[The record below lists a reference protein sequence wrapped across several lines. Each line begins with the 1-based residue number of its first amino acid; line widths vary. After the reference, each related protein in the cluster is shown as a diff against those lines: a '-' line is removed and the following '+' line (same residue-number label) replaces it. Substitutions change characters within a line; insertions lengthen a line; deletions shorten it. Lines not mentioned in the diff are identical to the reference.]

1 MRRRPARAAET
12 AAPDPVTALGA
23 GGFAGRRADRLVA
36 SVARGAA
43 VPPSVVAVEGLAC
56 RGGVL
61 VAAGR
66 DIAEE
71 CAVALSYNRVSHA
84 VMMASPADLEDFALG
99 FSLNEGI
106 LASAAQVEELEV
118 VVVGD
123 GPEGGIELRMWIDPA
138 RMGALETRR
147 RRMAGPSGCGLC
159 GLESLSDAVRPP
171 PRVGEGRVVSVGEV
185 FAAAASLG
193 PAQVLNHAT
202 RAVHAAGFWRPG
214 AGLVAL
220 REDVGRHNALDKLA
234 GALARAGEAAGDGVL
249 LMTSRVSVE
258 LVQKAA
264 VLGAGVLVAV
274 SAPTALALR
283 VAEAAGITVVGVARP
298 DGFEVFTHH
307 RRVRG

>member
-1 MRRRPARAAET
+1 MPDAVPGPDSRAGGVA
-12 AAPDPVTALGA
+12 GA
-23 GGFAGRRADRLVA
+23 GRLVA
-36 SVARGAA
+36 STARGAGL
-43 VPPSVVAVEGLAC
+43 PPPVVAVAGVAC

-61 VAAGR
+61 VAGGR

-106 LASAAQVEELEV
+106 LGGAEQIEELEV
-118 VVVGD
+118 VVAD
-123 GPEGGIELRMWIDPA
+123 GGIELRMWIDPA
-138 RMGALETRR
+138 RMGVLDKRR

-171 PRVGEGRVVSVGEV
+171 PLVGEGRAVRIEDV
-185 FAAAASLG
+185 FEAAASLY

-214 AGLVAL
+214 AGLVAV

-234 GALARAGEAAGDGVL
+234 GALARAGEDASAGVL

-264 VLGAGVLVAV
+264 VLGATILVAV

-283 VAEAAGITVVGVARP
+283 VAEAAGITVVGVARQ
-298 DGFEVFTHH
+298 DGFEVFTHPW
-307 RRVRG
+307 RVEG